1 MHKTLT
7 MLEEKLCKDIE
18 ESMREEKITPATM
31 EMLDKAVD
39 IIKDISTIE
48 AMEEYGDDYSEMS
61 YARRRDSRGRY
72 SNNSYGDH
80 YNGSYDD
87 DIHRRMDNMSQRDK
101 ERLED
106 FMRRM

>member
-1 MHKTLT
+1 MHKILDK
-7 MLEEKLCKDIE
+7 LEERLCRDIE
-18 ESMREEKITPATM
+18 ESLHDEKITPATM

-39 IIKDISTIE
+39 IIKDITTIE

-72 SNNSYGDH
+72 SYGDDMMH
-80 YNGSYDD
+80 KMNS
-87 DIHRRMDNMSQRDK
+87 MSERDR